1 MSNGASDPFVDI
13 FGKAIGRPG
22 SAGVSERARPVPV
35 EMAMTAEAAQPSG
48 KSGKD
53 FVMKNV
59 LSFLFALL
67 LLSSVTASAAVKLK
81 FAHGEPEK
89 QSYGVF
95 ATMFAENLKS
105 VSKGQMLCTVFPNGV
120 VGSEV
125 EAGQKVKQGTLQ
137 MAIVTAAN
145 AGSFSPAVNVL
156 TFPYLFSGPEDIMG
170 EKGYLRPGSPLR
182 ERLAQRVLDD
192 TGTMRLLAVG
202 TNGFRLLF
210 TKKPVTRM
218 SDLKGVKLRLAASP
232 VMQRTWETWGA
243 SAYAMAW
250 SETFTAIQQG
260 VMDAFECP
268 TNILLYNGFYPYT
281 PHVAENL
288 YYCPQIFLIFVN
300 EKWYRKLTPEQRSF
314 LEEAAAK
321 NEREH
326 FAWVQAEYD
335 EVKRQLLGHGVQF
348 HDITDVERWKEKAV
362 ALWPEFAGLSGGK
375 AWVDGVMRFRESGSF
390 E

>member
-1 MSNGASDPFVDI
+1 MKRFLIPL
-13 FGKAIGRPG
+13 
-22 SAGVSERARPVPV
+22 
-35 EMAMTAEAAQPSG
+35 AA
-48 KSGKD
+48 
-53 FVMKNV
+53 VI
-59 LSFLFALL
+59 
-67 LLSSVTASAAVKLK
+67 LLSASHAFAAVNIK

-95 ATMFAENLKS
+95 ADMFAENLKK
-105 VSKGQMLCTVFPNGV
+105 VSKGEMNCTVFPNGV

-125 EAGQKVKQGTLQ
+125 VAGQKVKQGTLQ

-145 AGSFSPAVNVL
+145 AGSFSPSVNVL

-170 EKGYLRPGSPLR
+170 EKGYLRPGSAFR
-182 ERLAQRVLDD
+182 ERLAKRILDD
-192 TGTMRLLAVG
+192 TGNMRLIAVG

-210 TKKPVTRM
+210 TKKPVTKM
-218 SDLKGVKLRLAASP
+218 SDLKGIKLRLAASP
-232 VMQRTWETWGA
+232 VMQKTWETWGA

-281 PHVAENL
+281 NHVAENL
-288 YYCPQIFLIFVN
+288 YYCPQIFLILVN
-300 EKWYRKLTPEQRSF
+300 ERWYQKLSADQKRY
-314 LEEAAAK
+314 LNEAAAI
-321 NEREH
+321 NELQH

-335 EVKRQLLGHGVQF
+335 DVRKQLVGHGVQF
-348 HDITDVERWKEKAV
+348 HNIADVERWKEKAV
-362 ALWPEFAGLSGGK
+362 ALWPDFAEMSGGK
-375 AWVDGVMRFRESGSF
+375 AWVDAVMRFQKTGSF